1 MNSKTSIIILTY
13 NNLDKTKDC
22 IESIRKYTDKDSYEI
37 IVVDNNSTDDTK
49 LFLEE
54 QDDIKVIFNESNV
67 GFPMGCNI
75 GIANA
80 EETYDILLLNN
91 DTIVTKN
98 WLSNLKKCLY
108 SDEKI
113 GAVGA
118 VSNNGANLQGVDF
131 TYNDFDEMQNLASK
145 NNISDVKKWEE
156 KVCLIGYCLL
166 IKREVM
172 DQLNG
177 LDEGYTPGY
186 IEDNDLS
193 LNIIKLG
200 YRLMLCHDSFIHHYL
215 GSSFRKD
222 EDKFNK
228 IILKNR
234 DYFEKKWNFNVFAF
248 DITKNNSIFL
258 ADSPNDVLDYNCGI
272 GTSLLRIK
280 YLFPNAK
287 IIGLE
292 KDVFK
297 REIAEHFGT
306 IVKDLDELNQKFDTI
321 FIGNALETEEKPLY
335 FIHKLK
341 KYLKEDGVIIGEIS
355 NIASLKNIM
364 LLLDNE
370 WYYHNFTKQNHFT
383 KKDLQTMFNNEG
395 YKEEVIY
402 PFKENLEDK
411 NEISKKNKDAINYYY
426 YFKFIK
432 K

>member
-22 IESIRKYTDKDSYEI
+22 IESIHKYTDKDSYEI

-75 GIANA
+75 GIANS
-80 EETYDILLLNN
+80 EKTYDILLLNN
-91 DTIVTKN
+91 DTVVTKN
-98 WLSNLKKCLY
+98 WLFNLKKCLY

-131 TYNDFDEMQNLASK
+131 TYNDFDKMQNLASK

-215 GSSFRKD
+215 GTSFRKD
-222 EDKFNK
+222 ENKFNK

-234 DYFEKKWNFNVFAF
+234 DYFEKKWNFNVFTF
-248 DITKNNSIFL
+248 DSTKNNSIFL

-335 FIHKLK
+335 FIHNLK

-383 KKDLQTMFNNEG
+383 RRDLQTMFDKEG
-395 YKEEVIY
+395 YKEGIIY
-402 PFKENLEDK
+402 PFRES
-411 NEISKKNKDAINYYY
+411 SK
-426 YFKFIK
+426 IK
-432 K
+432 ITLLN

>member
-131 TYNDFDEMQNLASK
+131 TYNNFDEMQNLASK

-215 GSSFRKD
+215 GTSFRKD

-234 DYFEKKWNFNVFAF
+234 DYFEKKWNFNVFTF
-248 DITKNNSIFL
+248 DSTKNNSIFL

-321 FIGNALETEEKPLY
+321 FIGNSLETEEKPLY
-335 FIHKLK
+335 FIHNLK

-426 YFKFIK
+426 SFKFIK

>member
-54 QDDIKVIFNESNV
+54 QDDIKVIFNEVNM
-67 GFPMGCNI
+67 GFPKGCNI
-75 GIANA
+75 GIANS

-108 SDEKI
+108 SDKKI
-113 GAVGA
+113 GAVGS

-131 TYNDFDEMQNLASK
+131 TYNDFDEMQNLALK
-145 NNISDVKKWEE
+145 NNISDVRKWEE

-172 DQLNG
+172 DKLKG

-215 GSSFRKD
+215 GTSFRKD

-234 DYFEKKWNFNVFAF
+234 DYFEKKWNFNVFTF
-248 DITKNNSIFL
+248 DSTKNNSIFL
-258 ADSPNDVLDYNCGI
+258 ADFPNDVLDYNCGI

-306 IVKDLDELNQKFDTI
+306 IVKDLDELNQEFDTI

-335 FIHKLK
+335 FIHNLK

-426 YFKFIK
+426 SFKFIK

>member
-67 GFPMGCNI
+67 GFPMGCNV

-131 TYNDFDEMQNLASK
+131 TYNNFDEMQNLASK

-215 GSSFRKD
+215 GTSFRKD

-248 DITKNNSIFL
+248 DNTKNNSIFL

-297 REIAEHFGT
+297 REITEHFGT

>member
-131 TYNDFDEMQNLASK
+131 TYNNFDEMQNLASK

-215 GSSFRKD
+215 GTSFRKD

-234 DYFEKKWNFNVFAF
+234 DYFEKKWNFNVFTF
-248 DITKNNSIFL
+248 DSTKNNSIFL

-280 YLFPNAK
+280 YLFPNIK

-335 FIHKLK
+335 FIHNLK

-383 KKDLQTMFNNEG
+383 RRDLQTMFDKEG
-395 YKEEVIY
+395 YKEGIIY
-402 PFKENLEDK
+402 PFKEILDDK
-411 NEISKKNKDAINYYY
+411 FEITKINKDAINYYY
-426 YFKFIK
+426 SFKFIK

>member
-1 MNSKTSIIILTY
+1 MNRKTSIIILTY
-13 NNLDKTKDC
+13 NNLDKTRDC

-67 GFPMGCNI
+67 GFPMGCNV

-131 TYNDFDEMQNLASK
+131 TYNNFDEMQNLASK

-215 GSSFRKD
+215 GTSFRKD

-248 DITKNNSIFL
+248 DNTKNNSIFL

-335 FIHKLK
+335 FIHNLK

-411 NEISKKNKDAINYYY
+411 NEITKINKESINYYY
-426 YFKFIK
+426 SFKFIK

>member
-54 QDDIKVIFNESNV
+54 QDDIKVIFNEVNM
-67 GFPMGCNI
+67 GFPKGCNI
-75 GIANA
+75 GIANS

-108 SDEKI
+108 SDKKI

-172 DQLNG
+172 DQLKG

-200 YRLMLCHDSFIHHYL
+200 YKLMLCHDSFIHHYL
-215 GSSFRKD
+215 GTSFRKD

-248 DITKNNSIFL
+248 DNTKNSSIFL
-258 ADSPNDVLDYNCGI
+258 ADSPNEVLDYNCGI

-280 YLFPNAK
+280 YLFPTAK
-287 IIGLE
+287 IIGVE
-292 KDVFK
+292 KDNFK
-297 REIAEHFGT
+297 RETAKHFGT
-306 IVKDLDELNQKFDTI
+306 IVKDLEELNQKFDTI
-321 FIGNALETEEKPLY
+321 FIGNALESEEKPLY
-335 FIHKLK
+335 FIHNLK

-383 KKDLQTMFNNEG
+383 KKDLQTMFDKEG
-395 YKEEVIY
+395 YKESIIY
-402 PFKENLEDK
+402 PFKENLDDTL
-411 NEISKKNKDAINYYY
+411 EISKINKDAINYYY
-426 YFKFIK
+426 SFKFIK

>member
-22 IESIRKYTDKDSYEI
+22 IESIRKYTDKNSYEI

-67 GFPMGCNI
+67 GFPMGCNV

-131 TYNDFDEMQNLASK
+131 TYNNFDEMQNLASK

-215 GSSFRKD
+215 GTSFRKD

-248 DITKNNSIFL
+248 DNTKNSSIFL

-426 YFKFIK
+426 SFKFIK

>member
-1 MNSKTSIIILTY
+1 MNRKTSIIILTY
-13 NNLDKTKDC
+13 NNLDKTRDC

-49 LFLEE
+49 LFLED

-131 TYNDFDEMQNLASK
+131 TYNNFDEMQNLASK

-215 GSSFRKD
+215 GTSFRKD

-280 YLFPNAK
+280 YLFPNIK

-426 YFKFIK
+426 SFKFIK

>member
-75 GIANA
+75 GIANS
-80 EETYDILLLNN
+80 EKTYDILLLNN
-91 DTIVTKN
+91 DTVVTKN
-98 WLSNLKKCLY
+98 WLFNLKKCLY

-131 TYNDFDEMQNLASK
+131 TYNNFDEMQDLASK

-215 GSSFRKD
+215 GTSFRKD

-234 DYFEKKWNFNVFAF
+234 DYFEKKWNFNVFVF
-248 DITKNNSIFL
+248 DNTKNSSIFL

-426 YFKFIK
+426 SFKFIK

>member
-215 GSSFRKD
+215 GTSFRKD

-341 KYLKEDGVIIGEIS
+341 KYLEEDGVIIGEIS

-411 NEISKKNKDAINYYY
+411 NEISKKNKDAINYYNS
-426 YFKFIK
+426 FKFIK

>member
-22 IESIRKYTDKDSYEI
+22 IESIHKYTDKDSYEI

-215 GSSFRKD
+215 GTSFRKD

-234 DYFEKKWNFNVFAF
+234 DYFEKKWNFNVFTF
-248 DITKNNSIFL
+248 DSTKNNSIFL

-280 YLFPNAK
+280 YLFPNIK

-335 FIHKLK
+335 FIHNLK

-383 KKDLQTMFNNEG
+383 RRDLQTMFDKEG
-395 YKEEVIY
+395 YKEGIIY
-402 PFKENLEDK
+402 PFKEILDDK
-411 NEISKKNKDAINYYY
+411 FEITKINKDAINYYY
-426 YFKFIK
+426 SFKFIK

>member
-22 IESIRKYTDKDSYEI
+22 IESIHKYTDKDSYEI

-131 TYNDFDEMQNLASK
+131 TYNNFDEMQNLASK

-215 GSSFRKD
+215 GTSFRKD

-234 DYFEKKWNFNVFAF
+234 DYFEKKWNFNVFTF
-248 DITKNNSIFL
+248 DSTKNNSIFL

-426 YFKFIK
+426 SFKFIK

>member
-1 MNSKTSIIILTY
+1 MNRKTSIIILTY
-13 NNLDKTKDC
+13 NNLDKTRDC

-49 LFLEE
+49 LFLED

-215 GSSFRKD
+215 GTSFRKD

-234 DYFEKKWNFNVFAF
+234 DYFEKKWNFNVFTF
-248 DITKNNSIFL
+248 DSTKNNSIFL
-258 ADSPNDVLDYNCGI
+258 ADFPNDVLDYNCGI

-335 FIHKLK
+335 FIHNLK

-411 NEISKKNKDAINYYY
+411 NEISEKNKDAINYYY
-426 YFKFIK
+426 SFKFIK

>member
-49 LFLEE
+49 LFLKE

-75 GIANA
+75 GIANS
-80 EETYDILLLNN
+80 EKTYDILLLNN
-91 DTIVTKN
+91 DTVVTKN
-98 WLSNLKKCLY
+98 WLFNLKKCLY

-131 TYNDFDEMQNLASK
+131 TYNNFDEMQNLASK

-215 GSSFRKD
+215 GTSFRKD

-292 KDVFK
+292 KGVFK

-426 YFKFIK
+426 SFKFIK

>member
-131 TYNDFDEMQNLASK
+131 TYNNFDEMQNLASK

-215 GSSFRKD
+215 GTSFRKD

-228 IILKNR
+228 IILQNR
-234 DYFEKKWNFNVFAF
+234 DYFEKKWNFNVFTF
-248 DITKNNSIFL
+248 DSTKNNSIFL

-335 FIHKLK
+335 FIHNLK

-383 KKDLQTMFNNEG
+383 RRDLQTMFDKEG
-395 YKEEVIY
+395 YKEGIIY
-402 PFKENLEDK
+402 PFKEILDDK
-411 NEISKKNKDAINYYY
+411 FEITKINKESINYYY
-426 YFKFIK
+426 SFKFIK

>member
-1 MNSKTSIIILTY
+1 MLMKKILIVGEIYSDNLGDGVLCKTVKNIIEENIDCEIELLDLSARDYYGEYFKYKWYEKIIKRMFLLAYKVNLVNLGKINVLFKDRYYDKFDRYYDLILFAGGQMFMDYFVFPIKKILNIASKKNIP
-13 NNLDKTKDC
+13 
-22 IESIRKYTDKDSYEI
+22 
-37 IVVDNNSTDDTK
+37 
-49 LFLEE
+49 
-54 QDDIKVIFNESNV
+54 VIFHAC
-67 GFPMGCNI
+67 GAKKI
-75 GIANA
+75 KDK
-80 EETYDILLLNN
+80 YLL
-91 DTIVTKN
+91 K
-98 WLSNLKKCLY
+98 
-108 SDEKI
+108 E
-113 GAVGA
+113 
-118 VSNNGANLQGVDF
+118 LQK
-131 TYNDFDEMQNLASK
+131 Q
-145 NNISDVKKWEE
+145 
-156 KVCLIGYCLL
+156 
-166 IKREVM
+166 
-172 DQLNG
+172 
-177 LDEGYTPGY
+177 
-186 IEDNDLS
+186 LS

-215 GSSFRKD
+215 GTSFRKD

-234 DYFEKKWNFNVFAF
+234 DYFEKKWNFNVFTF
-248 DITKNNSIFL
+248 DSTKNNSIFL

-411 NEISKKNKDAINYYY
+411 NEISKK
-426 YFKFIK
+426 IK
-432 K
+432 LLLIIIILLNL

>member
-1 MNSKTSIIILTY
+1 MILM
-13 NNLDKTKDC
+13 KCK
-22 IESIRKYTDKDSYEI
+22 
-37 IVVDNNSTDDTK
+37 
-49 LFLEE
+49 
-54 QDDIKVIFNESNV
+54 
-67 GFPMGCNI
+67 
-75 GIANA
+75 
-80 EETYDILLLNN
+80 ILL
-91 DTIVTKN
+91 
-98 WLSNLKKCLY
+98 
-108 SDEKI
+108 
-113 GAVGA
+113 
-118 VSNNGANLQGVDF
+118 Q
-131 TYNDFDEMQNLASK
+131 K

-215 GSSFRKD
+215 GTSFRKD

-234 DYFEKKWNFNVFAF
+234 DYFEKKWNFNVFTF
-248 DITKNNSIFL
+248 DSTKNNSIFL

-335 FIHKLK
+335 FIHNLK

-411 NEISKKNKDAINYYY
+411 NEISKKNKDVINYYY
-426 YFKFIK
+426 SFKFIK

>member
-215 GSSFRKD
+215 GTSFRKD

-411 NEISKKNKDAINYYY
+411 NEISKKNKAAINYYNS
-426 YFKFIK
+426 FKFIK

>member
-1 MNSKTSIIILTY
+1 MNRKTSIIILTY
-13 NNLDKTKDC
+13 NNLDKTRDC

-166 IKREVM
+166 IKREVI
-172 DQLNG
+172 DKLKG
-177 LDEGYTPGY
+177 LDEGYTQGY

-215 GSSFRKD
+215 GTSFRKD

-234 DYFEKKWNFNVFAF
+234 DYFEKKWNFNVFTF
-248 DITKNNSIFL
+248 DSTKNNSIFL
-258 ADSPNDVLDYNCGI
+258 ADFPNDVLDYNCGI

-335 FIHKLK
+335 FIHNLK

-411 NEISKKNKDAINYYY
+411 NEISEKNKNAINYYY
-426 YFKFIK
+426 SFKFIK

>member
-215 GSSFRKD
+215 GTSFRKD

-248 DITKNNSIFL
+248 DSNKNNSIFL

-335 FIHKLK
+335 FIHNLK

-426 YFKFIK
+426 SFKFIK

>member
-215 GSSFRKD
+215 GTSFRKD

-234 DYFEKKWNFNVFAF
+234 DYFEKKWNFNVFTF
-248 DITKNNSIFL
+248 DSTKNNSIFL

-335 FIHKLK
+335 FIHNLK

-355 NIASLKNIM
+355 NIASL
-364 LLLDNE
+364 
-370 WYYHNFTKQNHFT
+370 
-383 KKDLQTMFNNEG
+383 
-395 YKEEVIY
+395 
-402 PFKENLEDK
+402 
-411 NEISKKNKDAINYYY
+411 NK
-426 YFKFIK
+426 
-432 K
+432 

>member
-54 QDDIKVIFNESNV
+54 QDDIKVIFNEVNM
-67 GFPMGCNI
+67 GFPKGCNI
-75 GIANA
+75 GIANS

-108 SDEKI
+108 SDKKI

-131 TYNDFDEMQNLASK
+131 TYNDFDEMQNLALK
-145 NNISDVKKWEE
+145 NNISDVRKWEE

-172 DQLNG
+172 DQLKG

-215 GSSFRKD
+215 GTSFRKD

-234 DYFEKKWNFNVFAF
+234 DYFEKKWNFNVFTF
-248 DITKNNSIFL
+248 DSTKNNSIFL
-258 ADSPNDVLDYNCGI
+258 ADFPNDVLDYNCGI

-306 IVKDLDELNQKFDTI
+306 IVKDLDELNQEFDTI

-335 FIHKLK
+335 FIHNLK

-426 YFKFIK
+426 SFKFIK

>member
-54 QDDIKVIFNESNV
+54 QDDIKVIFNEVNM
-67 GFPMGCNI
+67 GFPKGCNI
-75 GIANA
+75 GIANS

-108 SDEKI
+108 SDKKI

-131 TYNDFDEMQNLASK
+131 TYNDFDEMQNLALK
-145 NNISDVKKWEE
+145 NNISDVRKWEE

-172 DQLNG
+172 DKLKG

-200 YRLMLCHDSFIHHYL
+200 YKLMLCHDSFIHHYL
-215 GSSFRKD
+215 GTSFRKD

-248 DITKNNSIFL
+248 DNTKNSSIFL
-258 ADSPNDVLDYNCGI
+258 ADSPNEVLDYNCGI

-280 YLFPNAK
+280 YLFPTAK
-287 IIGLE
+287 IIGVE
-292 KDVFK
+292 KDNFK
-297 REIAEHFGT
+297 RETAKHFGT
-306 IVKDLDELNQKFDTI
+306 IVKDLEELNQKFDTI
-321 FIGNALETEEKPLY
+321 FIGNALESEEKPLY
-335 FIHKLK
+335 FIHNLK
-341 KYLKEDGVIIGEIS
+341 KYLKENGVIIGEIY
-355 NIASLKNIM
+355 NVASLKNIM

-383 KKDLQTMFNNEG
+383 KKDLQTMFDKEG
-395 YKEEVIY
+395 YKESIIY
-402 PFKENLEDK
+402 PFKENLDDTL
-411 NEISKKNKDAINYYY
+411 EISEKNKNAINYYY
-426 YFKFIK
+426 SFKFIK

>member
-1 MNSKTSIIILTY
+1 MNRKTSIIILTY
-13 NNLDKTKDC
+13 NNLDKTRDC

-67 GFPMGCNI
+67 GFPMGCNV

-131 TYNDFDEMQNLASK
+131 TYNNFDEMQNLASK

-215 GSSFRKD
+215 GTSFRKD

-228 IILKNR
+228 IILQNR
-234 DYFEKKWNFNVFAF
+234 DYFEKKWNFNVFTF
-248 DITKNNSIFL
+248 DSTKNNSIFL

-335 FIHKLK
+335 FIHNLK

-411 NEISKKNKDAINYYY
+411 NEISEKNKNAINYYY
-426 YFKFIK
+426 SFKFIK

>member
-54 QDDIKVIFNESNV
+54 QDDIKVIFNEVNM
-67 GFPMGCNI
+67 GFPKGCNI
-75 GIANA
+75 GIANS

-108 SDEKI
+108 SDKKI

-131 TYNDFDEMQNLASK
+131 TYNDFDEMQNLALK
-145 NNISDVKKWEE
+145 NNISDVRKWEE

-172 DQLNG
+172 DKLKG

-200 YRLMLCHDSFIHHYL
+200 YKLMLCHDSFIHHYL
-215 GSSFRKD
+215 GTSFRKD

-248 DITKNNSIFL
+248 DNTKNSSIFL
-258 ADSPNDVLDYNCGI
+258 ADSPNEVLDYNCGI

-280 YLFPNAK
+280 YLFPTAK
-287 IIGLE
+287 IIGVE
-292 KDVFK
+292 KDNFK
-297 REIAEHFGT
+297 RETAKHFGT
-306 IVKDLDELNQKFDTI
+306 IVKDLEELNQKFDTI
-321 FIGNALETEEKPLY
+321 FIGNALESEEKPLY
-335 FIHKLK
+335 FIHNLK

-383 KKDLQTMFNNEG
+383 KKDLQTMFDKEG
-395 YKEEVIY
+395 YKESIIY
-402 PFKENLEDK
+402 PFKENLDDTL
-411 NEISKKNKDAINYYY
+411 EISEKNKNAINYYY
-426 YFKFIK
+426 SFKFIK

>member
-13 NNLDKTKDC
+13 NNLDKTRDC

-49 LFLEE
+49 LFLED

-131 TYNDFDEMQNLASK
+131 TYNNFDEMQNLASK

-215 GSSFRKD
+215 GTSFRKD

-280 YLFPNAK
+280 YLFPNIK

-426 YFKFIK
+426 SFKFIK

>member
-1 MNSKTSIIILTY
+1 MNRKTSIIILTY
-13 NNLDKTKDC
+13 NNLDKTRDC

-118 VSNNGANLQGVDF
+118 ISNNGANLQGVDF
-131 TYNDFDEMQNLASK
+131 TYNNFDEMQNLASK

-215 GSSFRKD
+215 GTSFRKD

-234 DYFEKKWNFNVFAF
+234 DYFEKKWNFNVFTF
-248 DITKNNSIFL
+248 DSTKNNSIFL

-321 FIGNALETEEKPLY
+321 FIGNSLETEEKPLY

-426 YFKFIK
+426 SFKFIK

>member
-49 LFLEE
+49 LFLKE

-75 GIANA
+75 GIANS
-80 EETYDILLLNN
+80 EKTYDILLLNN
-91 DTIVTKN
+91 DTVVTKN
-98 WLSNLKKCLY
+98 WLFNLKKCLY

-131 TYNDFDEMQNLASK
+131 TYNNFDEMQNLASK

-215 GSSFRKD
+215 GTSFRKD

-234 DYFEKKWNFNVFAF
+234 DYFEKKWNFNVFTF
-248 DITKNNSIFL
+248 DSTKNNSIFL

-280 YLFPNAK
+280 YLFPNIK

-426 YFKFIK
+426 SFKFIK

>member
-215 GSSFRKD
+215 GTSFRKD

-234 DYFEKKWNFNVFAF
+234 DYFEKKWNFNVFTF
-248 DITKNNSIFL
+248 DSTKNNSIFL

-335 FIHKLK
+335 FIHNLK

-426 YFKFIK
+426 SFKFIK

>member
-49 LFLEE
+49 LFLKE

-118 VSNNGANLQGVDF
+118 VSNNGANLQEVDF
-131 TYNDFDEMQNLASK
+131 TYNNFDEMQNLASK

-215 GSSFRKD
+215 GTSFRKD

-280 YLFPNAK
+280 YLFPNIK

-355 NIASLKNIM
+355 NIASSKNIM

-426 YFKFIK
+426 SFKFIK

>member
-13 NNLDKTKDC
+13 NNLDKTRDC

-67 GFPMGCNI
+67 GFPMGCNV

-118 VSNNGANLQGVDF
+118 VSNNGANLQEVDF
-131 TYNDFDEMQNLASK
+131 TYNNFDEMQNLASK

-215 GSSFRKD
+215 GTSFRKD
-222 EDKFNK
+222 ENKFNK

-234 DYFEKKWNFNVFAF
+234 DYFEKKWNFNVFTF
-248 DITKNNSIFL
+248 DSTKNNSIFL

-280 YLFPNAK
+280 YLFPNIK

-426 YFKFIK
+426 SFKFIK

>member
-1 MNSKTSIIILTY
+1 MNRKTSIIILTY
-13 NNLDKTKDC
+13 NNLDKTRDC

-67 GFPMGCNI
+67 GFPMGCNV

-118 VSNNGANLQGVDF
+118 VSNNGANLQEVDF
-131 TYNDFDEMQNLASK
+131 TYNNFDEMQNLASK

-215 GSSFRKD
+215 GTSFRKD

-234 DYFEKKWNFNVFAF
+234 DYFEKKWNFNVFTF
-248 DITKNNSIFL
+248 DSTKNNSIFL

-411 NEISKKNKDAINYYY
+411 NEISEKNKNAINYYY
-426 YFKFIK
+426 SFKFIK

>member
-1 MNSKTSIIILTY
+1 MNRKTSIIILTY
-13 NNLDKTKDC
+13 NNLDKTRDC

-131 TYNDFDEMQNLASK
+131 TYNNFDEMQNLASK

-215 GSSFRKD
+215 GTSFRKD

-280 YLFPNAK
+280 YLFPNIK

-426 YFKFIK
+426 SFKFIK

>member
-131 TYNDFDEMQNLASK
+131 TYNNFDEMQNLASK

-215 GSSFRKD
+215 GTSFRKD

-234 DYFEKKWNFNVFAF
+234 DYFEKKWNFNVFTF
-248 DITKNNSIFL
+248 DSTKNNSIFL

-280 YLFPNAK
+280 YLFPNIK

-364 LLLDNE
+364 FLLDNE

-426 YFKFIK
+426 SFKFIK

>member
-131 TYNDFDEMQNLASK
+131 TYNNFDEMQNLASK

-215 GSSFRKD
+215 GTSFRKD

-234 DYFEKKWNFNVFAF
+234 DYFEKKWNFNVFTF
-248 DITKNNSIFL
+248 DSTKNNSIFL

-411 NEISKKNKDAINYYY
+411 NEISKKNKAAINYYY
-426 YFKFIK
+426 SFKFIK

>member
-1 MNSKTSIIILTY
+1 MNRKTSIIILTY
-13 NNLDKTKDC
+13 NNLDKTRDC

-67 GFPMGCNI
+67 GFPMGCNV

-131 TYNDFDEMQNLASK
+131 TYNNFDEMQNLASK

-215 GSSFRKD
+215 GTSFRKD

-234 DYFEKKWNFNVFAF
+234 D
-248 DITKNNSIFL
+248 
-258 ADSPNDVLDYNCGI
+258 
-272 GTSLLRIK
+272 
-280 YLFPNAK
+280 
-287 IIGLE
+287 
-292 KDVFK
+292 
-297 REIAEHFGT
+297 
-306 IVKDLDELNQKFDTI
+306 
-321 FIGNALETEEKPLY
+321 
-335 FIHKLK
+335 
-341 KYLKEDGVIIGEIS
+341 
-355 NIASLKNIM
+355 
-364 LLLDNE
+364 
-370 WYYHNFTKQNHFT
+370 
-383 KKDLQTMFNNEG
+383 
-395 YKEEVIY
+395 
-402 PFKENLEDK
+402 
-411 NEISKKNKDAINYYY
+411 
-426 YFKFIK
+426 
-432 K
+432 

>member
-1 MNSKTSIIILTY
+1 MNRKTSIIILTY
-13 NNLDKTKDC
+13 NNLDKTRDC
-22 IESIRKYTDKDSYEI
+22 IESIRKYTDKNSYEI

-118 VSNNGANLQGVDF
+118 VSNNGANLQEVDF
-131 TYNDFDEMQNLASK
+131 TYNNFDEMQNLASK

-215 GSSFRKD
+215 GTSFRKD

-335 FIHKLK
+335 FIHNLK

-383 KKDLQTMFNNEG
+383 RRDLQTMFDKEG
-395 YKEEVIY
+395 YKEGIIY
-402 PFKENLEDK
+402 PFKEILDDK
-411 NEISKKNKDAINYYY
+411 FEITKINKESINYYY
-426 YFKFIK
+426 SFKFIK